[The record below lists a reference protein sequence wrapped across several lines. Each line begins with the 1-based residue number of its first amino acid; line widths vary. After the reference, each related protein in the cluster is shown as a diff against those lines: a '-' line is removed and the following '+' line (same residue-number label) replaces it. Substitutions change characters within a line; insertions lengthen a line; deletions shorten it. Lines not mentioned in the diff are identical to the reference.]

1 MRRHVLAFCLFVSST
16 ACGGS
21 EFELTQSFAFQ
32 QHALVCAKQGLAV
45 RLERF
50 EQGNELADC
59 PLMLGADQTVQG
71 TCDGFLAGNQYQLRL
86 VYYTNLPAPAS
97 PQYLELATAVTFLN
111 LESVDSSETVVT
123 FDKIDRYPDDDGD
136 GVPNIAEWCAD
147 TNPRGD

>member
-1 MRRHVLAFCLFVSST
+1 MRRFAVFAFLFSMG

-21 EFELTQSFAFQ
+21 ESESSQTFAFKR
-32 QHALVCAKQGLAV
+32 HNLVCAKQGLAV
-45 RLERF
+45 RLERY
-50 EQGNELADC
+50 EEGNELPDC

-111 LESVDSSETVVT
+111 LESVDGSETVVT

-136 GVPNIAEWCAD
+136 GAPNISEWCAD
-147 TNPRGD
+147 TNPRGS